1 MTTANKLELRTA
13 PCDTCT
19 EDGTECFGVMDT
31 QACDPCKKRCS
42 FLQGPQP
49 RLHPYVMRAC
59 MPRDPRC
66 TSCQLM
72 KRRCNS
78 WAGQACVA
86 CEVLCSHVLKADNTE
101 DDAYSESDESESS
114 DSSDDLVLLDEQ
126 LSDWEEPAWK
136 QSKLSVV
143 AGASPEDEIEDL
155 QEQLAKVEELHLRAE
170 QECQAIRARLAH
182 LNGVS

>member
-1 MTTANKLELRTA
+1 MTTTNKLELRTA
-13 PCDTCT
+13 PCDTCA

-31 QACDPCKKRCS
+31 RACDPCKKRCS

-49 RLHPYVMRAC
+49 RLRPYVMRAC
-59 MPRDPRC
+59 MPRNPGC

-72 KRRCNS
+72 KRPCKS

-86 CEVLCSHVLKADNTE
+86 CEALCSHVPKADNAE

-114 DSSDDLVLLDEQ
+114 DSSDDLVLLDEKP
-126 LSDWEEPAWK
+126 SDWEEPARK
-136 QSKLSVV
+136 RRKLSVV
-143 AGASPEDEIEDL
+143 AGASPEDEVTDL
-155 QEQLAKVEELHLRAE
+155 QERLAKMEELRLRVE
-170 QECQAIRARLAH
+170 QECQKIRSRLAH